1 MWQAIRWWENAEV
14 LQRSSELVVLS
25 TRGVCVGAG
34 GGGGTES
41 KQLRNQPTKAYRN
54 EMEHE
59 REQGLQTW
67 LRAVG
72 GVRAPPTDRTRPCR
86 WESQGVA
93 GKNKSVPCAVFS
105 IVGNYVR
112 LQ

>member
-1 MWQAIRWWENAEV
+1 MAGHPLVGKCRGPAEIFRAGGTV
-14 LQRSSELVVLS
+14 HAGR
-25 TRGVCVGAG
+25 VCG
-34 GGGGTES
+34 GGGGGVTES